1 MGHILLVFV
10 CTIFS
15 ILISDPALHE
25 VSGMVVT
32 PDTIYAHNDSGDGPY
47 IYALDHDGQR
57 LSVSNFANTNPIDT
71 EAIAQDGSTIY
82 VGDTGRN
89 ARGGPLYTVYRWPH
103 GEPITFRFPQN
114 EIHDIEAMLVVNGV
128 VMVIT
133 KGVRSDLY
141 ALEGNVMQK
150 VGRLRGSDGGNL
162 YYVTDATRDGGRI
175 LIRSVY
181 PRSSL
186 HMFDWS
192 EGVQL
197 QAVSELPIANEPQG
211 EAVALLGDTYW
222 TMSEFAGRGYSWLH
236 RYEGCLR

>member
-1 MGHILLVFV
+1 MILVLV

-15 ILISDPALHE
+15 TMINDTSLYEI
-25 VSGMVVT
+25 SGMIAT
-32 PDTIYAHNDSGDGPY
+32 PTTIYVHNDSGDGPY
-47 IYALDHDGQR
+47 LYSLNRDGQR
-57 LSVSNFANTNPIDT
+57 TSVTQFANTQPIDA

-82 VGDTGRN
+82 IGDTGRN

-103 GEPITFRFPQN
+103 GEPITFRFPNN
-114 EIHDIEAMLVVNGV
+114 EVHDIEAMLVINGT

-133 KGVRSDLY
+133 KGVRSELY
-141 ALEGNVMQK
+141 ALEGGIMQK
-150 VGRLRGSDGGNL
+150 VGRLRDSKGGKL
-162 YYVTDATRDGGRI
+162 YYVTDATRDGDTI

-186 HMFDWS
+186 HLFDWS
-192 EGVQL
+192 EGIQL
-197 QAVSELPIANEPQG
+197 QAVRELPVVDEPQG

-236 RYEGCLR
+236 RYEGCLD